1 MRRCAA
7 ALTTTLALTLLVTGG
22 PGRSDAQY
30 MPGIGQRNLTFTPI
44 DTSKVIG
51 GINTSKFFH
60 TPRTAQT
67 PPNLGSFFR
76 MPTQP
81 NFPPKLASTP
91 ILTPDKN
98 PFQPKQPQGKFL
110 INPTPPKPGSKTI
123 FNSPYN
129 PAAKKRS

>member
-7 ALTTTLALTLLVTGG
+7 ALTATLALTLFVLADG
-22 PGRSDAQY
+22 PGRSDAQF
-30 MPGIGQRNLTFTPI
+30 MPGIGQRPITFKPI

-51 GINTSKFFH
+51 GVDPSKYFH

-67 PPNLGSFFR
+67 PPNLANFFR
-76 MPTQP
+76 KPTQP
-81 NFPPKLASTP
+81 NFPPKFA
-91 ILTPDKN
+91 LTPVLTPGQN

-110 INPTPPKPGSKTI
+110 INPTPPKAGGKTI

-129 PAAKKRS
+129 PAAKKK